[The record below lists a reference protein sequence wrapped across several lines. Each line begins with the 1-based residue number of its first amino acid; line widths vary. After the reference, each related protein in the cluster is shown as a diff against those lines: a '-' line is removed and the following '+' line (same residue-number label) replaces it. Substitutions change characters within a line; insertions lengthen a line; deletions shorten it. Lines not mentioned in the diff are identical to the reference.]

1 MFKNRLLNI
10 MMIILGALTLI
21 GILALVLYTQVFQ
34 AQEAQGEREPTI
46 DQVLERSVETEEI
59 TTNLLSNHVI
69 RSQFVFQLEN
79 PTAKTELEKRSFQVE
94 NIIIQELSDM
104 RDADFQG
111 SEGIKELEGRIKSEV
126 NQIMQEGPVIEV
138 YMNQR
143 VIQ

>member
-1 MFKNRLLNI
+1 MFQNRLINI
-10 MMIILGALTLI
+10 MLIILVALTLI
-21 GILALVLYTQVFQ
+21 GVIALVLYTQVFQ
-34 AQEAQGEREPTI
+34 EAEAEGEPTI

-59 TTNLLSNHVI
+59 TTNLLSNHII

-79 PTAKTELEKRSFQVE
+79 EGAKQELEKRNFQIE
-94 NIIIQELSDM
+94 NIIIQQLSDM

-111 SEGIKELEGRIKSEV
+111 SEGIKELEGRIRSEV
-126 NQIMQEGPVIEV
+126 NQIMQEGQVVQV